1 MVSYDAPG
9 GPFRYDGLDWS
20 YTGSTINPP
29 IHQDYS
35 FCVYGGQLHVSTWP
49 LAHVYSMNTAGVWA
63 ACGRPGEE
71 LETMGMMVYN
81 GKLYTGT
88 LPSAQV
94 YRLDGKDLWTPVGES
109 LDTSDNKYRRAWSMA
124 LYEGSL
130 FCGTLPS
137 GRIFRLDAGVNVTYD
152 RALSPGWRHLVLVR
166 EGNQLRFYVDG
177 NLSATS
183 RKDVS
188 GEYDISND
196 VPLRI
201 GSGTGDLFNGWMK
214 QVRLYDSALTVEEI
228 QDL

>member
-1 MVSYDAPG
+1 MD
-9 GPFRYDGLDWS
+9 
-20 YTGSTINPP
+20 
-29 IHQDYS
+29 
-35 FCVYGGQLHVSTWP
+35 
-49 LAHVYSMNTAGVWA
+49 TAGVWSS
-63 ACGRPGEE
+63 CGRPGEE

-94 YRLDGKDLWTPVGES
+94 YRLDGKDQWTPVGEP

-137 GRIFRLDAGVNVTYD
+137 GRVFRLDAGVNVTHD
-152 RALSPGWRHLVLVR
+152 HALAPGWRHLVLVR
-166 EGNQLRFYVDG
+166 QGNQLRFYVDG
-177 NLSATS
+177 NLLATS

-201 GSGTGDLFNGWMK
+201 GFGTGDFFNGWMK
-214 QVRLYDSALTVEEI
+214 QVRLYDTALSEKEI
-228 QDL
+228 QDLCRGE